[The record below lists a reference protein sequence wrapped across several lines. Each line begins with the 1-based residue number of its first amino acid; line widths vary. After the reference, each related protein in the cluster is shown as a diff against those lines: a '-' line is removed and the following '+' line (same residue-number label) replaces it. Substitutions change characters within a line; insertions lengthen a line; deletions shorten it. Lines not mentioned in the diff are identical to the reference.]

1 MGQYFNIFVQ
11 TKEGQFESFNNIRE
25 LRGGAKLME
34 HSFVKNGL
42 AIALRN
48 KLASDWQGLRIY
60 HLGDYA
66 DMEAPSE
73 DKTTLAEP
81 ITDEDQRYVFNL
93 DKKEY
98 IDVQK
103 TPFGHYCF
111 RIDGTL
117 MLTASGNDGGG
128 CYYDDL
134 NQELIGRWF
143 GDRLEASNDIEYK
156 DFKEI
161 YPVFFEE
168 FNKRGFKIPK
178 EYNPFNYED
187 YLIISALIT
196 EQLDDDELK
205 NIKDKYLGKNILYL
219 ALEGIIKNEI
229 NKRNK

>member
-1 MGQYFNIFVQ
+1 MGQYFNIFAKTQ
-11 TKEGQFESFNNIRE
+11 NNQFESFNHIRE

-34 HSFVKNGL
+34 HSFVRNGM

-48 KLASDWQGLRIY
+48 KLASDWKGLKIY

-66 DMEAPSE
+66 DMETPSE
-73 DKTTLAEP
+73 DKTTLVEP
-81 ITDEDQRYVFNL
+81 ITDGDQRYVFNL

-98 IDVQK
+98 IDTWK

-128 CYYDDL
+128 SYYDEL
-134 NQELIGRWF
+134 NQDLIGRWF
-143 GDRLEASNDIEYK
+143 GDRLEASNDINYE

-161 YPVFFEE
+161 YPVFFEK
-168 FNKRGFKIPK
+168 FNKQGFKIPR
-178 EYNPFNYED
+178 EYSPFNYED

-205 NIKDKYLGKNILYL
+205 NIKENYLGKNILYL

>member
-1 MGQYFNIFVQ
+1 MGQYFNIFAKTQ
-11 TKEGQFESFNNIRE
+11 NNQFESFNHIRE

-34 HSFVKNGL
+34 HSFVRNGL

-48 KLASDWQGLRIY
+48 KLASDWKRLKIY

-66 DMEAPSE
+66 DMETPSE
-73 DKTTLAEP
+73 DETTLVEP

-98 IDVQK
+98 IDVWK
-103 TPFGHYCF
+103 TPFEHYCF

-128 CYYDDL
+128 SYFGEL

-143 GDRLEASNDIEYK
+143 GDRLEASNEIDYK

-168 FNKRGFKIPK
+168 FNKHGFKIPR

-187 YLIISALIT
+187 YLTISTLIT
-196 EQLDDDELK
+196 EQLDNDELK
-205 NIKDKYLGKNILYL
+205 AIEENYLGKNLLYP
-219 ALEGIIKNEI
+219 AFEEIVKLEN